1 MLNIVILVLSAVMTV
16 LQLWVSWLTATPGE
30 FLFPYNFIIS
40 QISALI
46 AFAIVYK
53 LAGKAFD
60 KSPERSH
67 KVAAYFRI
75 SAGAYAALQGIPMLV
90 YLIYCRVTKKQHFSN
105 TKWISYAIILLTAL
119 NAAALFIPGDVTSML
134 PLASIIIGIFFAI
147 RSENERSHM

>member
-75 SAGAYAALQGIPMLV
+75 SAGAYAAIQGIPMLV
-90 YLIYCRVTKKQHFSN
+90 YLINCNVTKKPKLIN
-105 TKWISYAIILLTAL
+105 YAIILLTVL